1 MDRKSNLLAQAL
13 AKKDTSCLFSVCAVD
28 KRSSLHLQHLF
39 MDGLCLIADNVHR
52 VGKELF
58 LGAL

>member
-28 KRSSLHLQHLF
+28 KRSHLF